1 MKKVRAREKEK
12 HDKKKAQG
20 EKKKNYRPSKLT
32 LGICGLPPFLHCR

>member
-20 EKKKNYRPSKLT
+20 KKKKTTDQVN
-32 LGICGLPPFLHCR
+32 